1 MRRLL
6 LPIGLLAVLAIALVL
21 AGCGGEE
28 TTAPLPET
36 VAGSIPQETLPQG
49 DAEAGREVFT
59 STGCGSCHTYGPAGT
74 EASVGPN
81 LDESLKGADPEFIR
95 TAIVNPNAEIAEGFQ
110 PNVMPGDY
118 GQQLDDQQ
126 LADLV
131 AFLQQQ

>member
-1 MRRLL
+1 
-6 LPIGLLAVLAIALVL
+6 
-21 AGCGGEE
+21 
-28 TTAPLPET
+28 LPET

-118 GQQLDDQQ
+118 GQELDDQQ